1 MFVIQKDMKDLKEKG
16 NAERLKVKMDARII
30 HLEKERNWF
39 RDEALQLSQ
48 MNKDHKKLA
57 ASLKIRL
64 ESETDEKEI
73 LQKKLVKTELKYND
87 LMYEFDYYKQQY
99 GENIDLIQALSP
111 SQQLGSFEGYKKTF

>member
-1 MFVIQKDMKDLKEKG
+1 
-16 NAERLKVKMDARII
+16 
-30 HLEKERNWF
+30 
-39 RDEALQLSQ
+39 

-111 SQQLGSFEGYKKTF
+111 S